1 MRVRRTLLYYRL
13 LGDKDTMPPLTP
25 QRLIS
30 AACEADLV
38 KYGDTFRGVGYTKSD
53 LEAQQR
59 YALMLEV
66 VREKEESVSLLDFGC
81 GLAHMLDHLECRP
94 ERRNVQYSGLD
105 ISSAYLDAARA
116 RHPEADLVLDG
127 HSRIRCGPTRL
138 RLRRAERRVQLPWA
152 LDEESMLRYWKQL
165 TSVAY
170 RHCRRGMA
178 FNVMSK
184 IVDWEREDLF
194 HLPFD
199 TMARFVAEAL
209 SRHFII
215 RHDYG
220 AYEYTTYVYRSAG
233 QI

>member
-116 RHPEADLVLDG
+116 RHPEADLVLMDILE
-127 HSRIRCGPTRL
+127 SD
-138 RLRRAERRVQLPWA
+138 ADLPGYDYVVLNGVFNYRGA

-220 AYEYTTYVYRSAG
+220 AYE
-233 QI
+233 

>member
-116 RHPEADLVLDG
+116 RHPEADLVLMDILE
-127 HSRIRCGPTRL
+127 SD
-138 RLRRAERRVQLPWA
+138 ADLPGYDYVVLNGVFNYRGA

-220 AYEYTTYVYRSAG
+220 VYEYTTYVYRSAG